1 MSDYKQIIEDLRRDA
16 QEQEDLLHICRSTIN
31 AKEAADAFEKLLA
44 ERDYLVKK
52 KYSYTRKQMEQKL
65 GASRKQSRAL
75 VRELEGARRELN
87 AMRVDLVN
95 AINSRYEAERSCIE
109 LRARLRFMSVEH
121 NELIAELKK
130 AITDRGKGE

>member
-1 MSDYKQIIEDLRRDA
+1 MSDYKQIIEDLRKDA

-75 VRELEGARRELN
+75 VKELEEARKKLN

-109 LRARLRFMSVEH
+109 LRARLRFV
-121 NELIAELKK
+121 LAELEK
-130 AITDRGKGE
+130 AIEQRRKGE